1 MDVAKIKKPTIVK
14 SYPHWV
20 SPPDPGQSIDSLEW
34 GVMEVLSDKTLRFVR
49 TNPDP
54 KELEALL
61 EELRK
66 HNF

>member
-1 MDVAKIKKPTIVK
+1 VAVAKIKEPTIIR

-20 SPPDPGQSIDSLEW
+20 SPPDHGQSVDSIEW

-54 KELEALL
+54 IEL
-61 EELRK
+61 EELLKELRK
-66 HNF
+66 LDL